1 MFHLSYCVCTIFAD
15 KSSVRKNQMEFFK
28 KYAIGIRK
36 ILYICSINMPY
47 CAYCRQRVKI
57 ILKTR

>member
-47 CAYCRQRVKI
+47 CAYCRQQV
-57 ILKTR
+57 